1 MKKILS
7 VILTLL
13 VGSTAVFAI
22 ENSLDV
28 NFAAPIIVSVTKGDS
43 LSALGYSTTSE
54 TTTVLNGFGVNIND
68 TVMLTRN
75 LGARVG
81 AGFLWPSQANSST
94 KTTTTKTSGTNIDT
108 SNSSVS
114 YSDYYDS
121 CFNFNLFAGV
131 AIRPLMK
138 KNYQLLITP
147 GADFSWVNAKAKSSD
162 SSTTDFKF
170 GLGVDFTFEFNV
182 YKKFYANVS
191 LPCVYQFVQST
202 DGKSNDD
209 FKGCFRMMPQIGVG
223 YRF

>member
-28 NFAAPIIVSVTKGDS
+28 NFAAPIIISTNRSETVIGNQSSVTD
-43 LSALGYSTTSE
+43 TTN
-54 TTTVLNGFGVNIND
+54 VLNGFGVNIND

-81 AGFLWPSQANSST
+81 AGFLWPSQANWSSKNT
-94 KTTTTKTSGTNIDT
+94 TTILGTTTTSSSSGSD
-108 SNSSVS
+108 S

-147 GADFSWVNAKAKSSD
+147 GADFSWVNAKAKSAD
-162 SSTTDFKF
+162 SSSTDFKF

>member
-13 VGSTAVFAI
+13 VGSSAVFAI

-28 NFAAPIIVSVTKGDS
+28 NFAAPIIIGTDRRETKIVGSSSVTDITK
-43 LSALGYSTTSE
+43 
-54 TTTVLNGFGVNIND
+54 VLNGFGLNIND

-75 LGARVG
+75 LGARLG
-81 AGFLWPSQANSST
+81 AGFLWPSQINTSS
-94 KTTTTKTSGTNIDT
+94 KTTTTVSSSTTTS
-108 SNSSVS
+108 SSSSTTS
-114 YSDYYDS
+114 YSDSYDS
-121 CFNFNLFAGV
+121 IFNFNLFAGV

-138 KNYQLLITP
+138 KNYQFLITP
-147 GADFSWVNAKAKSSD
+147 GADFSWVNAKAKGAD

-170 GLGVDFTFEFNV
+170 GLGVDFSFEFNV

-202 DGKSNDD
+202 DGKTNDD

>member
-28 NFAAPIIVSVTKGDS
+28 NFAAPIIISTNKSETVMVNQSSVT
-43 LSALGYSTTSE
+43 E
-54 TTTVLNGFGVNIND
+54 TTNVLNGFGVNIND

-81 AGFLWPSQANSST
+81 AGFLWPSQANWSSKNT
-94 KTTTTKTSGTNIDT
+94 TTLLGTTTTTS
-108 SNSSVS
+108 SSGSDS

-202 DGKSNDD
+202 DGKSNDK

>member
-28 NFAAPIIVSVTKGDS
+28 NFAAPIIIRTDRDETVIGNQSSVTD
-43 LSALGYSTTSE
+43 TTN
-54 TTTVLNGFGVNIND
+54 VLNGFGVNIND

-81 AGFLWPSQANSST
+81 AGFLWPSQINWSSKNT
-94 KTTTTKTSGTNIDT
+94 TTILGTTTTT
-108 SNSSVS
+108 SNSGSSS
-114 YSDYYDS
+114 YSDSCDS
-121 CFNFNLFAGV
+121 IFNFNLFAGV

>member
-28 NFAAPIIVSVTKGDS
+28 NFAAPIIISS
-43 LSALGYSTTSE
+43 NSSTNDILNQKTQS
-54 TTTVLNGFGVNIND
+54 TAVMNGFGVNIND

-81 AGFLWPSQANSST
+81 AGFLWPSQINATSSVT
-94 KTTTTKTSGTNIDT
+94 IAGKTTTSSG
-108 SNSSVS
+108 SSS
-114 YSDYYDS
+114 YSDSCDS
-121 CFNFNLFAGV
+121 IFNFNLFAGV

-147 GADFSWVNAKAKSSD
+147 GADFSWVNEKAKSSD